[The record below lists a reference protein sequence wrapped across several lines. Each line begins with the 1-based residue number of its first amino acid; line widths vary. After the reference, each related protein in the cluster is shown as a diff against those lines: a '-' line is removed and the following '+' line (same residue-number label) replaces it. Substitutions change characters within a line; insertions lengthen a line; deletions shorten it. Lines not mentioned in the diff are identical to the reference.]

1 MKRKKSKD
9 LWKSHSWLCDLQEN
23 FLKVLPEEFQSIDKI
38 MIAFK
43 GKSSL
48 PQYMLAKPHKWGYKM
63 WGRSGISGFLHD
75 FKIYEGK
82 IPKTKV

>member
-1 MKRKKSKD
+1 MCALR
-9 LWKSHSWLCDLQEN
+9 EN
-23 FLKVLPEEFQSIDKI
+23 FLIVSAEEFQSIDEI

-48 PQYMLAKPHKWGYKM
+48 REYVPAKPHKRGFKM
-63 WGRSGISGFLHD
+63 WGHSGLSGFLHD

-82 IPKTKV
+82 IPNTKVSECGVSGMLF